1 MPKKSKRSY
10 INRIIEDN
18 LDYLVRFA
26 YYRLNNRAEAEELV
40 YEAVLRLLERDVMKI
55 NPESVRMYLFRIV
68 HNLCTDKSRFADRH
82 TLSLDNIDIADNEET
97 VLDMEEADRLNTLL
111 DKLPERESDVIRMNI
126 IDGLS
131 FVEISNVLSI
141 PASTAKSRFRAGV
154 EKLRQSVSKRLKS

>member
-1 MPKKSKRSY
+1 MPKKSKRSH
-10 INRIIEDN
+10 INKIIEDN

-40 YEAVLRLLERDVMKI
+40 YEAVLRLLERDIMKI

-68 HNLCTDKSRFADRH
+68 HNMCMDKSRCADRR
-82 TLSLDNIDIADNEET
+82 TLSLDNIEIADNEET

-111 DKLPERESDVIRMNI
+111 DKLPARESDVIRMNI

-131 FVEISNVLSI
+131 FVEISNLLSI

-154 EKLRQSVSKRLKS
+154 EKLRQSVSKRFKS